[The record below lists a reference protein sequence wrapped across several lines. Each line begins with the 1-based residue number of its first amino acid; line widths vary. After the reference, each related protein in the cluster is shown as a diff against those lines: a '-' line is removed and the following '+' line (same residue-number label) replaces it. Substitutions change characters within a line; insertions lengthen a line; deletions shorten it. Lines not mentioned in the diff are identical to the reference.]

1 MGFFDYFPLM
11 ECNHDVVSMNH
22 RLSGKIAFEDKV
34 IDFDGGKGYIEKD
47 YGRSFPEAYIWL
59 QSNHFKNESTSLM
72 MTYATIPYLGIR
84 FKGFIANLIVNDE
97 EYRFATYNFSRV
109 KILEQSDNHVS
120 LTVKKGRYRL
130 VIDAKNNQTVPLKSP
145 LKGKM
150 IQHIK
155 EGLSGQIHIKLYK
168 KYVLIYED
176 EGYNAGIEI
185 ML

>member
-1 MGFFDYFPLM
+1 
-11 ECNHDVVSMNH
+11 
-22 RLSGKIAFEDKV
+22 
-34 IDFDGGKGYIEKD
+34 
-47 YGRSFPEAYIWL
+47 
-59 QSNHFKNESTSLM
+59 
-72 MTYATIPYLGIR
+72 
-84 FKGFIANLIVNDE
+84 
-97 EYRFATYNFSRV
+97 
-109 KILEQSDNHVS
+109 VS